1 MVERGHC
8 RRRKIAAAA
17 TLLMPGKAARGLVQ
31 LHKLR
36 PRYKLAGLQCRLFGS
51 RFFRG
56 PKRATFPPP
65 PRRLEIKTQIRGS

>member
-1 MVERGHC
+1 MWTMAERGHC

-36 PRYKLAGLQCRLFGS
+36 PRYKLAGLQCRLF
-51 RFFRG
+51 RVTFFAGENARHV
-56 PKRATFPPP
+56 FPE
-65 PRRLEIKTQIRGS
+65 REIKT

>member
-1 MVERGHC
+1 MAERGHC

-36 PRYKLAGLQCRLFGS
+36 PRYKLAGLQCRLF
-51 RFFRG
+51 RVTFFASET
-56 PKRATFPPP
+56 RATFSSN
-65 PRRLEIKTQIRGS
+65 EK